1 MIVWPELMSGIAPQ
15 CRMLQTARAKLKS
28 EPGDEKKNL
37 KAECGPSPNKK
48 LASEMEKK
56 IKKMPGDTSIVKAG
70 L

>member
-1 MIVWPELMSGIAPQ
+1 
-15 CRMLQTARAKLKS
+15 MLQTARAKLKS

-37 KAECGPSPNKK
+37 KAECGPSPNKR